1 MQFSLQSN
9 CGEDVKIATKI
20 GNKYGAD
27 INLPSAIDN
36 NVPVL
41 TTIELWRRLTIKT
54 SSSCSSHVTTT

>member
-1 MQFSLQSN
+1 MQSSLQSN

-41 TTIELWRRLTIKT
+41 TTIEL
-54 SSSCSSHVTTT
+54 